1 MLDKIVITHRE
12 KGTIEEF
19 DLTTLKDVVYLA
31 SNAILYRFDE
41 FVQEGSLPLSQSQ
54 KPSA

>member
-19 DLTTLKDVVYLA
+19 DLTTLKNVVYLA

-41 FVQEGSLPLSQSQ
+41 FVQEGSLPLPQSQ